1 MTGANPIRRDGK
13 TCRQSKNFNDNI
25 LEQKDKKLRDMRWEV
40 LSSEYVIRRP
50 WLTARRDRVRLPN
63 GNINNEF
70 YVLEYPTWV
79 NVIAT
84 TADGKFVLIRQYRHG
99 IGETNFEIVAGVCE
113 DGEEP
118 VNAARRELLEEAGY
132 GGGEWKELMAISGN
146 SSTTNNLTHCF
157 VAKGVEHIGK
167 QHLDATEDIEIH
179 LVERG
184 EMLRMLRRGD
194 IKQALMA
201 APLWRYFYELSGR

>member
-1 MTGANPIRRDGK
+1 ME
-13 TCRQSKNFNDNI
+13 DNGN
-25 LEQKDKKLRDMRWEV
+25 KPRDMRWEV
-40 LSSEYVIRRP
+40 LSSEYLIRRP

-63 GNINNEF
+63 GTINEEF
-70 YVLEYPTWV
+70 YVLEYPAWV
-79 NVIAT
+79 NVIAVT
-84 TADGKFVLIRQYRHG
+84 DDSRFVLIRQYRHG

-118 VNAARRELLEEAGY
+118 VTAAKRELLEEAGY

-157 VAKGVEHIGK
+157 IATGVKNMGK

-179 LVERG
+179 LVSRD
-184 EMLRMLRRGD
+184 EMLRMLMRGD

-201 APLWRYFYELSGR
+201 APLWRFFYETSGK